1 MKLRTEDHL
10 TNTEIAIR
18 DAYGLMSSIVAIHRR
33 NFELPFPR
41 GTARSLQISSPRA
54 TTPTQWV
61 RSMRIVD
68 IGHNRQPA
76 KTENKAVEYRAL
88 HFGGL
93 SAGLWVGIGRS
104 SGSSKL
110 RSTSNAACIQVFAI
124 SNNIWRCLS
133 DLVSAAQRKQSC
145 ANSRY
150 SLGDAAMA
158 RAFAEFGSA

>member
-1 MKLRTEDHL
+1 MGVTTTHHLRQEPSD
-10 TNTEIAIR
+10 
-18 DAYGLMSSIVAIHRR
+18 
-33 NFELPFPR
+33 
-41 GTARSLQISSPRA
+41 QQ
-54 TTPTQWV
+54 PT
-61 RSMRIVD
+61 RHYS
-68 IGHNRQPA
+68 HRQPA